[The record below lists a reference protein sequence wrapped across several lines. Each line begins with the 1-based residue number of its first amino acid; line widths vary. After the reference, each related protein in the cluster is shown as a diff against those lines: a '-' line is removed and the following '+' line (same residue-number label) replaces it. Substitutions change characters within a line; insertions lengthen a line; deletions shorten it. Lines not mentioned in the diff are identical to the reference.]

1 MLWIFL
7 IGLIIALDQLVKYI
21 IVSNVTIGSYIT
33 VINSFFYI
41 THIKNTG
48 AAWSILS
55 GKRWFF
61 VVITSVAI
69 VIIGYYLYKAKHKL
83 LKISLAL
90 ILAGASG
97 NLIDRVIHGEVTDFL
112 EFHFGS
118 YIFPVFNL
126 ADTSVVI
133 GTALLAIYMFFIY
146 KD

>member
-7 IGLIIALDQLVKYI
+7 IGLIVALDQLVKYI
-21 IVSNVTIGSYIT
+21 IINNVTVNSYIT
-33 VINSFFYI
+33 VINKFFYI

-48 AAWSILS
+48 AAWSILE

-61 VVITSVAI
+61 VLITAIAMVVIVF
-69 VIIGYYLYKAKHKL
+69 YLYKAKHKML
-83 LKISLAL
+83 RLAL
-90 ILAGASG
+90 SLIFAGAMG
-97 NLIDRVIHGEVTDFL
+97 NFIDRVSTGKVTDFL

-133 GTALLAIYMFFIY
+133 GTILLAIYMLFIY
-146 KD
+146 KE